1 MANSWTH
8 RAIHGTK
15 YVHEKTTKFEKKH
28 GFMDVKLTYG
38 PTLGPATFHRPP
50 LFRPGIAL
58 ESSTRR
64 CSTQGGTVCLFYVHE
79 SMTFFKFYGRFMDV
93 FHGRITRDASM
104 NSPLSIRKKESNL
117 TTVFDFVKKMWRFPP
132 PQTAILPLE
141 RLPGGWTSSSR
152 RIAACG

>member
-1 MANSWTH
+1 MSLEQTFSL
-8 RAIHGTK
+8 GSPK
-15 YVHEKTTKFEKKH
+15 KFSNPLPKKSQKN
-28 GFMDVKLTYG
+28 GECMQVCSS
-38 PTLGPATFHRPP
+38 
-50 LFRPGIAL
+50 
-58 ESSTRR
+58 ESSIGLLD
-64 CSTQGGTVCLFYVHE
+64 SNWTQGGTVCLFYVHE

-152 RIAACG
+152 RMAACG